1 MAGSKRVFLIIIIAV
16 EVIALLLPPSIL
28 CVIGLFVSFVFIELT
43 RPTSY
48 FFSAFVLSLAYA
60 LFSLWWLVFKHRS
73 ISISGIPLIIR
84 VGLGFGTFAALAIST
99 PTILA
104 RMSNPYW
111 FSGDF
116 IYVLVLL
123 TGPVIVLGTLL
134 AVMRHD
140 QRQL

>member
-16 EVIALLLPPSIL
+16 EVITLLIPPSIL
-28 CVIGLFVSFVFIELT
+28 CVIGLFFSFAFIELT
-43 RPTSY
+43 KPNSY
-48 FFSAFVLSLAYA
+48 FFGAFVLSLAYA

-73 ISISGIPLIIR
+73 ISISGIPLLIR
-84 VGLGFGTFAALAIST
+84 IGLGFGTFAALAISMPAT
-99 PTILA
+99 LNMMSDSGRLA
-104 RMSNPYW
+104 GKS
-111 FSGDF
+111 
-116 IYVLVLL
+116 IYVLVFL

>member
-28 CVIGLFVSFVFIELT
+28 CVIGLFFSFVFIELT
-43 RPTSY
+43 KPTSY

-73 ISISGIPLIIR
+73 ISISGIPLVIR

-99 PTILA
+99 LAILSM
-104 RMSNPYW
+104 MSD
-111 FSGDF
+111 SRRLAVES
-116 IYVLVLL
+116 IYVLVFL